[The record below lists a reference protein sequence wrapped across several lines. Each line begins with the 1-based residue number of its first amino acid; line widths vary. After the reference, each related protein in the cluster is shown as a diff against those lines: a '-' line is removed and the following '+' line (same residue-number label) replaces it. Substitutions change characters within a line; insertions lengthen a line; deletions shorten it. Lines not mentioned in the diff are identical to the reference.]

1 MFVDFGVVRF
11 AMFFNRSLQAS
22 ICLANIGAGAT
33 RACEFVN
40 NRTSERFRGNIFHT
54 KEGIGGGGGIP

>member
-1 MFVDFGVVRF
+1 M
-11 AMFFNRSLQAS
+11 AMFFNPSLQAS

-40 NRTSERFRGNIFHT
+40 NRAFERFRGNIFHT
-54 KEGIGGGGGIP
+54 KEGIGGGRIP

>member
-1 MFVDFGVVRF
+1 MFIDFGVVRVT
-11 AMFFNRSLQAS
+11 MFFNPSLQAS

-40 NRTSERFRGNIFHT
+40 NPAVERFRVNIFHT
-54 KEGIGGGGGIP
+54 KEGIGGGGIP